1 MNAYR
6 ATYLTAG
13 LIGTLLLGG
22 CSSSNEPP
30 QPPQPPQPPVAFANY
45 SAEEFYQTTAQFGA
59 SINATA
65 DSVLTTSDA
74 SGVFNL
80 YRQPLDGSP
89 TTQLSFSTT
98 DAVMGISWFPED
110 DRVLYSAD
118 NGGNELNHL
127 YVLAE
132 DGSIKDLTP
141 GENLKA
147 NFMGWS
153 DDKTALYVATNQRDP
168 SAFDLYR
175 ISASDYQS
183 ELIFQ
188 NDEALSLEAVSA
200 NGQFAAVV
208 ETIGNTDSALYLVD
222 LTADGASAR
231 KISEHEGEVSYGV
244 YNFGP
249 KSENLYYSTNQYGEF
264 VQAWRCDI
272 ETLTHQVYYT
282 ADWDVTTIRFTGDG
296 RYRVAAVNEDAVT
309 RMEVRD
315 LETDERVTIPNL
327 PDGNL
332 SSFQASADGEV
343 MTFYVAS
350 DTSPSNL
357 YAYRAEAEYPAA
369 LSANLNPQIAVENL
383 VASEVVRFNS
393 FDGLAIPGL
402 LYKPVN
408 ASPNSRAPAVIWVH
422 GGPGGQSR
430 VGYNPM
436 VQHLVN
442 HGYAVFSVNNRG
454 SSGYG
459 KTFYHL
465 DDLRHGEDDLQD
477 IVFGKK
483 HLQTLDWVD
492 PDRIGIMGGSYGGY
506 MTMAGMAF
514 TDEFTVGINIFG
526 VTNWERTLT
535 SIPPWWESFKSYLYA
550 EMGDPATD
558 IDRLRRISPLFHAD
572 QINRPVLVV
581 QGANDPRVLQ
591 IESDEMVEAI
601 RANGV
606 PVEYVLFP
614 DEGHGFRKKANRITA
629 SEAYLNFLDEYL

>member
-1 MNAYR
+1 MSTYR
-6 ATYLTAG
+6 ATFLSVG
-13 LIGTLLLGG
+13 LLSSLILGG
-22 CSSSNEPP
+22 CSSSEEPP
-30 QPPQPPQPPVAFANY
+30 QPTVDFATY
-45 SAEEFYQTTAQFGA
+45 SAEEFYQTTSQFGA
-59 SINATA
+59 SINASA
-65 DSVLTTSDA
+65 DAVLTTSDA
-74 SGVFNL
+74 SGVFNV
-80 YRQPLDGSP
+80 YRQPLDGTP
-89 TTQLSFSTT
+89 ATQLSFSST
-98 DAVMGISWFPED
+98 DAIMGISWFPED
-110 DRVLYSAD
+110 DRILYSAD

-127 YVLAE
+127 FVLAE
-132 DGSIKDLTP
+132 DGSVTDLTP

-147 NFMGWS
+147 SFMGWS
-153 DDKTALYVATNQRDP
+153 DDKAFLYVATNERDP
-168 SAFDLYR
+168 SSFDLYKV
-175 ISASDYQS
+175 SLSGYQR

-188 NDEALSLEAVSA
+188 NNESLSLEAVSPD
-200 NGQFAAVV
+200 GQFVAVV
-208 ETIGNTDSALYLVD
+208 ETLGNTDSALYLIEV
-222 LTADGASAR
+222 SEEESRAR
-231 KISEHEGEVSYGV
+231 KISEHEGEVNYSV
-244 YNFGP
+244 FNFGP
-249 KSENLYYSTNQYGEF
+249 DSQSLYYSTNQHGEF
-264 VQAWRCDI
+264 VQAWRFDI
-272 ETLTHQVYYT
+272 PSLSHHVYYT

-296 RYRVAAVNEDAVT
+296 RYRVAAINEDAVT
-309 RMEVRD
+309 RVEIRD
-315 LETDERVTIPNL
+315 LEDDARVDIPNL

-332 SSFQASADGEV
+332 SGFQASADGQH

-350 DTSPSNL
+350 DTSPANL
-357 YAYRAEAEYPAA
+357 YVYSAESESPVA
-369 LSANLNPQIAVENL
+369 LSANLNPEIASENL

-408 ASPNSRAPAVIWVH
+408 ASPNNRVPAVIWVH

-436 VQHLVN
+436 IQHLVN

-483 HLQTLDWVD
+483 HLQTLNWIDH
-492 PDRIGIMGGSYGGY
+492 DRIGIMGGSYGGY

-514 TDEFTVGINIFG
+514 TDEFAVGINIFG

-558 IDRLRRISPLFHAD
+558 IERLRRISPLFHAD
-572 QINRPVLVV
+572 QISRPVLVV

-591 IESDEMVEAI
+591 IESDEMVAAI
-601 RANGV
+601 RANGI

-629 SEAYLNFLDEYL
+629 SEAYLSFLNEYL